1 MNFPGT
7 LHLRSAASVVIGV
20 VKDIRTERVDKF
32 DETCVYLPAPRTFNG
47 SIVMR
52 TAGDPRQ
59 VVTALRGELAA
70 MDSNMQALIFDFRA
84 AFSFQPAF
92 VLSRI
97 GAIGSAIIG
106 ILGLLLASVG
116 IYGMVS
122 FSVSQRT
129 HEVGVRMALGARG
142 GDVLGMVLREA
153 MRPVVIGVVV
163 GLAAAAGV
171 SQILVA
177 FLFGLSTFD
186 PVTFVSVA
194 ALLIA
199 VALLAGY
206 IPARRATKVDPM
218 VAPRYE

>member
-1 MNFPGT
+1 M
-7 LHLRSAASVVIGV
+7 
-20 VKDIRTERVDKF
+20 RV
-32 DETCVYLPAPRTFNG
+32 
-47 SIVMR
+47 SSR
-52 TAGDPRQ
+52 TAHVQRID
-59 VVTALRGELAA
+59 RGANGRRSKAGRDGIARRTRCDGLHYA
-70 MDSNMQALIFDFRA
+70 SSHFR
-84 AFSFQPAF
+84 FSGCVFISTGICA
-92 VLSRI
+92 VSDRSD
-97 GAIGSAIIG
+97 GSAIIG
-106 ILGLLLASVG
+106 VLGLLLASVG

-122 FSVSQRT
+122 FAVSQRT

-142 GDVLGMVLREA
+142 GDVLGLVLREA

-177 FLFGLSTFD
+177 FLFGLSTLD

-206 IPARRATKVDPM
+206 VPARRATKVDPM
-218 VAPRYE
+218 VALRYE